1 VNVVDQS
8 PLDGTSLILDTVRH
22 PREERVEAA
31 ARLVLERAS
40 IRSPDVEAMA
50 SGDHQVID
58 AHQLLHDRPV
68 TTADNADG
76 AAPRQRAHCLSHARG
91 DDGVP
96 GPVNDRGQ
104 RAVVVQEHGRKAPPS
119 AH

>member
-40 IRSPDVEAMA
+40 IRAPNVEAMA

-68 TTADNADG
+68 TTVTTQTV
-76 AAPRQRAHCLSHARG
+76 QRLASARTASRMLAEMTASPG
-91 DDGVP
+91 RSTIGVS
-96 GPVNDRGQ
+96 V
-104 RAVVVQEHGRKAPPS
+104 PS
-119 AH
+119 